1 MKISKMND
9 GNYLP
14 YELNEGI
21 LSFGDGACAINLEKE
36 QCGADI
42 TIDISIDKDKNIV
55 RGVSDWYAA
64 QVKIPARTFTVFEN
78 GIVDEMWLRQIEKTV
93 DPLNIDEVELVLWA
107 LEV

>member
-1 MKISKMND
+1 MKVSKINE
-9 GNYLP
+9 GKYVQ
-14 YELNEGI
+14 YELSDGI
-21 LSFGDGACAINLEKE
+21 LSFGDGALVIDLRKE

-42 TIDISIDKDKNIV
+42 TIDISIDKDKKIV

-64 QVKIPARTFTVFEN
+64 QISIPARTFTVFEN
-78 GIVDEMWLRQIEKTV
+78 GIVDEMWLRQIEKTA